1 MKKILF
7 GLSIVLLA
15 GGGFFWYQ
23 STQAK
28 ANEETEY
35 VELYQVE
42 KQTPLHL
49 KGQVQPTKKQTV
61 LIAEDKGKVRTIH
74 VNEGDHVLKGTVLV
88 TYEWGEQIR
97 AVYDS
102 VVTSV
107 NEDAKNDPQQS
118 LMILK
123 SEESAIKGTV
133 TEYDKEKVA
142 LNEPIDIQCTNND
155 RIVTGRVTN
164 IAEMNNES
172 TDKTTTSVVTYNFSA
187 VPDET
192 IPVGY
197 SVELLIPRNELRLP
211 VKSVVEKDGSHYVY
225 TVEDGKAVEKP
236 ITAAKGNGYYILQSG
251 INVDEKIVKD
261 ATGIKDGM
269 DVTVQ

>member
-1 MKKILF
+1 MKKLLI
-7 GLSIVLLA
+7 GLGVVLIA
-15 GGGFFWYQ
+15 GGSFFLYQ

-28 ANEETEY
+28 ANEDTKY
-35 VELYQVE
+35 VELYKVE

-74 VNEGDHVLKGTVLV
+74 VNEGDHVLKETILV

-97 AVYDS
+97 AAYDS
-102 VVTSV
+102 VVTSI

-118 LMILK
+118 LMVLK

-142 LNEPIDIQCTNND
+142 LNEPIEIQCTNND

-164 IAEMNNES
+164 IAEINNEPS
-172 TDKTTTSVVTYNFSA
+172 DETTTSIVTYNFSA

-197 SVELLIPRNELRLP
+197 SVELLIPRNELHLP
-211 VKSVVEKDGSHYVY
+211 IKSVVEKDGSYRVY
-225 TVEDGKAVEKP
+225 SVKDGKAVEKS
-236 ITAAKGNGYYILQSG
+236 ITAVKGNGYYILQSG

-261 ATGIKDGM
+261 ATNIKDGM

>member
-1 MKKILF
+1 MKKLLI
-7 GLSIVLLA
+7 GLGVVLLA

-28 ANEETEY
+28 ANEDTEY

-42 KQTPLHL
+42 QQTPLHL
-49 KGQVQPTKKQTV
+49 KGQVQPTKQQTV

-74 VNEGDHVLKGTVLV
+74 VNEGDHVLAGTVLV
-88 TYEWGEQIR
+88 TYDWGEQVK
-97 AVYDS
+97 AAYDS
-102 VVTSV
+102 VVTSI
-107 NEDAKNDPQQS
+107 NEDAKNDPQQT

-142 LNEPIDIQCTNND
+142 LNEAVEIQCTNND

-164 IAEMNNES
+164 IAEMNNEPEAES
-172 TDKTTTSVVTYNFSA
+172 TSSIVTYNFAA

-197 SVELLIPRNELRLP
+197 SVELLIPRNELHLP
-211 VKSVVEKDGSHYVY
+211 VKSVKEKDGQCYVY
-225 TVEDGKAVEKP
+225 TVAKNKAVETP
-236 ITAAKGNGYYILQSG
+236 ITAVKGNGYYVLQEG
-251 INVDEKIVKD
+251 LAVDEEIVKD

-269 DVTVQ
+269 EVTIQ

>member
-1 MKKILF
+1 MKKLLI
-7 GLSIVLLA
+7 GLGVVLLA

-23 STQAK
+23 STQAT

-49 KGQVQPTKKQTV
+49 KGQVQPVKKQTV

-74 VNEGDHVLKGTVLV
+74 VNEGDHVLAGTVLI
-88 TYEWGEQIR
+88 TYDWGEQVR

-102 VVTSV
+102 VVTSI
-107 NEDAKNDPQQS
+107 NEDAKNDPQQT

-142 LNEPIDIQCTNND
+142 LNEPIEIQCTNND
-155 RIVTGRVTN
+155 RIVTGHVTN
-164 IAEMNNES
+164 IAEMNNEPEAEITS
-172 TDKTTTSVVTYNFSA
+172 SVVTYNFSA
-187 VPDET
+187 VPDEA

-197 SVELLIPRNELRLP
+197 SVELLIPRNELHLP
-211 VKSVVEKDGSHYVY
+211 IKSVVERDGNHYVY
-225 TVEDGKAVEKP
+225 TVDDDKAVEKQ
-236 ITAAKGNGYYILQSG
+236 IAAVKGNGYYILQDG
-251 INVDEKIVKD
+251 LAVDEEIIKD
-261 ATGIKDGM
+261 ATAIKNGM
-269 DVTVQ
+269 EVTVQ